1 VKEFEEFFRVQIF
14 SLTPNICQLI
24 RKMLEKY
31 NFKHDCIR
39 INEDIISDPKKF
51 CSQRTFLDSLDSL
64 VGKLDCI
71 ILDKDIDS
79 AVKQI
84 IVEKFNKT
92 DIICLPSLN
101 EPEILP
107 YKNVK
112 HISEPF
118 RLSELEE
125 VLLELYNNKKKS
137 ETDTDT

>member
-1 VKEFEEFFRVQIF
+1 
-14 SLTPNICQLI
+14 
-24 RKMLEKY
+24 MLEKY

-39 INEDIISDPKKF
+39 INEDIVSDP
-51 CSQRTFLDSLDSL
+51 SMDNLDSL

-79 AVKQI
+79 TAKQK

-101 EPEILP
+101 ESEILP
-107 YKNVK
+107 YGNVK

-125 VLLELYNNKKKS
+125 VLLELYNKKKI
-137 ETDTDT
+137 ETDTEL